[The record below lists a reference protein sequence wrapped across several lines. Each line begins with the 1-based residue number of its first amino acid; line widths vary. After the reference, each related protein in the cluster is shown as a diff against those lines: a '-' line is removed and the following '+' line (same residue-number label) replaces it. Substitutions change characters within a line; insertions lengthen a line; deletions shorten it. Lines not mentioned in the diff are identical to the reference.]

1 MKSASTSASLFLKAI
16 TGIFLMVLAAACGKK
31 SETLETLT
39 AQDLMPM
46 AKGKFITYRVDSL
59 VSVNGGNQFVTK
71 RYRVRYRVDSLGVD
85 NLNQPMWIINT
96 FINDSLGL
104 GQWVQNG
111 QLAVTVLDKR
121 VEVIEN
127 NLRVVKL
134 QLPIKQDFTWRGNSF
149 LPDEPYAAYATSI
162 NISLWDFVYTDLD
175 QTERIGTQN
184 IPGVTTVFHIDESTG
199 VPVTDR
205 TKYASQ
211 ERSFEKYAKGIGL
224 VYREHYVWE
233 NQPNETTSGNPPV
246 TSYSPKYVGFG
257 IKMWMVDRN

>member
-1 MKSASTSASLFLKAI
+1 MKSASTSVSLFLKTIA
-16 TGIFLMVLAAACGKK
+16 GIFLMVLVAACGKK
-31 SETLETLT
+31 TETLETIL
-39 AQDLMPM
+39 AEDLVPM
-46 AKGKFITYRVDSL
+46 AKGKYITYRVDSL
-59 VSVNGGNQFVTK
+59 VSVQGGNQQVTN
-71 RYRVRYRVDSLGVD
+71 RYRVRHRVDSLGVD
-85 NLNQPMWIINT
+85 NLNRPMWIVNT
-96 FINDSLGL
+96 FINDSLGSGPWVAS
-104 GQWVQNG
+104 GQYT
-111 QLAVTVLDKR
+111 VTILDKR
-121 VEVIEN
+121 VEVNEN

-162 NISLWDFVYTDLD
+162 NISLWDFVYTGLD

-246 TSYSPKYVGFG
+246 TSYAPKYVGFG
-257 IKMWMVDRN
+257 IKMWMVDHN